1 MEIFSIDDDCD
12 AYLEHDIII
21 NTIIDNG
28 FNDSDFIFNDKWL
41 LTRSKSIHN
50 TLAHVK
56 LCDISKDTTNHFRD
70 RPFLT
75 QQDLRPV
82 CIKILNADDHSKD
95 LTSYDAEVYMGHDD
109 GNYNSYLTN
118 IDNEHTTDATVTKI
132 STYHILNHPPG
143 SSNLT
148 FPMSECNKPNMDCTR
163 ILQIKMNLTQQMDS
177 IANNNV
183 TNDAKMF
190 LE

>member
-1 MEIFSIDDDCD
+1 M
-12 AYLEHDIII
+12 
-21 NTIIDNG
+21 
-28 FNDSDFIFNDKWL
+28 
-41 LTRSKSIHN
+41 
-50 TLAHVK
+50 
-56 LCDISKDTTNHFRD
+56 
-70 RPFLT
+70 
-75 QQDLRPV
+75 

-95 LTSYDAEVYMGHDD
+95 LTSDDAEVYMGHDD